1 MSTTLT
7 TQDPKIGHFDAFA
20 SLPGRLG
27 PEWFASTRR
36 AGFSQFY
43 TLGLPTVR
51 HEDWRFTRVTPIAD
65 TRFDLPAGGAEL
77 TDKQLRSVDIRGL
90 QKSEVVFV
98 NGQYRPEL
106 SDLRHLPRGV
116 KVLRFTEAWDAQRPL
131 LEKHL
136 ARYADAAGECCFVS
150 LNTALFTDGVI
161 VFVPRNRVV
170 DDPIHIINV
179 TAPGDAARYP
189 LLMNPRMLVIAE
201 ESASVTI
208 VEDYACLDDTQAY
221 FNNCVT
227 EIVLGD
233 NADVSHYFLERDSRA
248 SFNISHLQ
256 VTQGRDSRFSSHSVL
271 LGGAIVRN
279 NIVPELNGEG
289 CWSQLNGVYVIGG
302 DQTVDNHMRVIHAR
316 PHGQSRQYYKGI
328 MVDRA
333 RGVFRGRIIV
343 RPGAQKTDAV
353 QSNQNLLLSDDA
365 SANSDP
371 QLEIYADDVKCTH
384 GSTTGQLTEEGL
396 FYLQARGIPE
406 EVARA
411 MLIYAFASESLE
423 RMTVKAIR
431 KFLEAEL
438 LDRLPAGKELAAS
451 LA

>member
-1 MSTTLT
+1 MTTLT
-7 TQDPKIGHFDAFA
+7 TQDPNIGHLDAFA
-20 SLPGRLG
+20 AMPGRLG
-27 PEWFASTRR
+27 PDWFTATRR
-36 AGFSQFY
+36 AAFSQFY
-43 TLGLPTVR
+43 SLGLPTVR
-51 HEDWRFTRVTPIAD
+51 HEDWRFTRITPIAE

-77 TDKQLRSVDIRGL
+77 SDKQLRSADIRGL
-90 QKSEVVFV
+90 QKSELVFV
-98 NGQYRPEL
+98 NGQYREEL

-116 KVLRFTEAWDAQRPL
+116 IVARFADAWDKHRPL

-136 ARYADAAGECCFVS
+136 ARYADASGECCFVS
-150 LNTALFTDGVI
+150 LNTAMFTDGVI
-161 VFVPRNRVV
+161 VFVPRNSVV
-170 DDPIHIINV
+170 DDPIHVINV
-179 TAPGDAARYP
+179 AAPGDAAKYP
-189 LLMNPRMLVIAE
+189 LLFNPRMLIVAE
-201 ESASVTI
+201 QCAAVTI
-208 VEDYACLDDTQAY
+208 VEDYTCLDDTQTY

-227 EIVLGD
+227 EVVLGD
-233 NADVSHYFLERDSRA
+233 NADVTHYFLERDSRA

-302 DQTVDNHMRVIHAR
+302 EQAVDNHMRVIHAK

-328 MVDRA
+328 MSDRA
-333 RGVFRGRIIV
+333 KGVFRGRIV
-343 RPGAQKTDAV
+343 VKPGAQKTDAV
-353 QSNQNLLLSDDA
+353 QSNQNLLLSSEA

-384 GSTTGQLTEEGL
+384 GSTTGQLADAGL

-411 MLIYAFASESLE
+411 MMVYAFASESLE
-423 RMTVKAIR
+423 RMNVKSIR